1 MPSLRELQ
9 VQLAT
14 SMGALD
20 SAMPLEAANVDPAVM
35 SPRARIYRN
44 SMRSILHDALCASY
58 PVVRRLV
65 GDKYFESLAWHYQ
78 HAHPSTSGN
87 IQDYG
92 GSLAIFIDSQPDL
105 IALPYLGDVARLE
118 WMIQECARA
127 AAPAPA
133 DLGALLALPPQRYGD
148 LKFTLCSGARLLC
161 SSYPVLHIWQVNKDP
176 GSEDPAAVVSLAE
189 GGELLLVIRRGTD
202 VEIERLR
209 PGEFAFLC
217 QLEQGHAIECA
228 IDNAVT
234 AEPGVDFARVLSHHL
249 TTQTISFSDARR
261 PRPNHEPHSFKRPGL
276 SA

>member
-20 SAMPLEAANVDPAVM
+20 SATPLDAGNVDPAVI

-44 SMRSILHDALCASY
+44 SMRAILHDALCASY

-65 GDKYFESLAWHYQ
+65 GERYFESLAWHYQ

-92 GSLAIFIDSQPDL
+92 GSLATFIDSQPDL

-118 WMIQECARA
+118 WLIQECARA
-127 AAPAPA
+127 AEPAPA

-148 LKFTLCSGARLLC
+148 LKFTLCVGARLLC
-161 SSYPVLHIWQVNKDP
+161 SSYPILRIWQVNQEPVDSP
-176 GSEDPAAVVSLAE
+176 GVVSLAE

-202 VEIERLR
+202 VEIERLC

-228 IDNAVT
+228 IENAVT
-234 AEPGVDFARVLSHHL
+234 AEPGVDFVKVLSRHL

-261 PRPNHEPHSFKRPGL
+261 PRPNHEAHPFEGPGL